1 MIDKDL
7 GFLHLLHGEVKATPM
22 AGVVGAD
29 VVVEAKV
36 EVVVVDLVAAT
47 EEDVAG
53 EDIHVSSTLMPC
65 LDPMVCSLPKHVA
78 ILLTNGND

>member
-1 MIDKDL
+1 
-7 GFLHLLHGEVKATPM
+7 M
-22 AGVVGAD
+22 AGVVSAD
-29 VVVEAKV
+29 VAVEAKV
-36 EVVVVDLVAAT
+36 EVVVVDLVAAM

-65 LDPMVCSLPKHVA
+65 LDPMVRSLPKHVA